1 MVDFLDLTDTM
12 ISLTRLNGTKYYLNA
27 DLIMSV
33 EGTPDTV
40 ISLTNGTKFIVKDR
54 PEEVVQLIIRYQRL
68 VRNPEKEL
76 QRGE

>member
-1 MVDFLDLTDTM
+1 M
-12 ISLTRLNGTKYYLNA
+12 ISLTRLNGSKYYLNA

-54 PEEVVQLIIRYQRL
+54 PEEVVHLVIQYQRL

-76 QRGE
+76 LRGE